1 MRFKVLALGMLFI
14 LLGQILPAKA
24 AGNAPRLEQG
34 GKLVIP
40 QEKADEVWAWL
51 QEYFINNQNNVLQLD
66 PRLTSYSHE
75 EVFVDTY
82 YDTARLSLADQQGS
96 VRHRQRENLT
106 NPEDRKSGRELV
118 QLKLT
123 DNLSNNGNLLNRQ
136 EYKYTVDLTNESP
149 NQHQLIGIIA
159 KPERDDFINRLAG
172 LGIQAQSLKPI
183 LTINDFRRRI
193 YFDRSGQP
201 FISLSLDQ
209 SVTSKWWFKSQ
220 FTEIEPQLVETTFT
234 ASDEAGKIYMKNIV
248 TEIIQAIQNQFPEAK
263 IDFTPKYNKALNA
276 LEKKIPYFRFLIR
289 WGII

>member
-1 MRFKVLALGMLFI
+1 MKIKVLALGMLFI
-14 LLGQILPAKA
+14 FLGQILPAKA
-24 AGNAPRLEQG
+24 ADNALRLELG

-51 QEYFINNQNNVLQLD
+51 QEYFINNQNNVLQFD
-66 PRLTSYSHE
+66 PGLTSYSHE

-82 YDTARLSLADQQGS
+82 YDTVRLALADQQGS

-123 DNLSNNGNLLNRQ
+123 DNLSSNGNLLNRQ

-159 KPERDDFINRLAG
+159 KPERGDFINRLAG

-220 FTEIEPQLVETTFT
+220 FIEIEPQLVETTFT
-234 ASDEAGKIYMKNIV
+234 SSDEAGRIYMKKIV

-263 IDFTPKYNKALNA
+263 IDFTPKYNKAFNA